1 MKQLKN
7 ALMVVAMLFICEI
20 ANSQTTVE
28 LIGEK
33 KQFVTE
39 IIWVKPF
46 NDSSK
51 FFYYSRN
58 TLASDFKSN
67 TGLYSLNI
75 ISYDTKFVIDPL
87 IAFEHKANG
96 LEPRAGLQYFL
107 YRPKLQFY
115 VMLNVLLKNHPNICF
130 FTNAIYRV
138 KLAKQVN
145 LYTKVELITIQND
158 VGNLYSTERFRL
170 GLEVRRTQFGA
181 AMDMLQYDN
190 TYKIY
195 YQYGIFLAHTF

>member
-1 MKQLKN
+1 MKHLKTTLF
-7 ALMVVAMLFICEI
+7 LMTILCFFKQ

-28 LIGEK
+28 LIPQT

-58 TLASDFKSN
+58 TIASDFKKN

-75 ISYDTKFVIDPL
+75 ISYDTKFIIDPL
-87 IAFEHKANG
+87 IALEHKANG
-96 LEPRAGLQYFL
+96 LAARAGIQYFL

-115 VMLNVLLKNHPNICF
+115 MMLNILLKNHPDVCF
-130 FTNAIYRV
+130 FTNVIYRV
-138 KLAKQVN
+138 KLSTKVN

-158 VGNLYSTERFRL
+158 TGNLYSTERFRL
-170 GLEVRRTQFGA
+170 GLEVRRTQFGLA
-181 AMDMLQYDN
+181 TDILQYDN
-190 TYKIY
+190 TYKPY
-195 YQYGIFLAHTF
+195 YQYGLFLAHIF